1 MIDAKGTVTSLEGDY
16 AIVETEET
24 GCGRCHEEGGCGGHN
39 LGRMLCSTPRTFRI
53 LNPGNASVGDRVTVS
68 IDEGAIRHT
77 AILAYGLPLLSLFA
91 GAFAGLSVAGEAGAI
106 SGSIIGLI
114 AAWVA
119 LRRFQL
125 RKTANQHSQPYIK
138 Y

>member
-1 MIDAKGTVTSLEGDY
+1 MIDAKGTVTSVDGDY
-16 AIVETEET
+16 AIVEMEET

-39 LGRMLCSTPRTFRI
+39 LGKMLCRTPRVFRV
-53 LNPGNASVGDRVTVS
+53 LNPGKASVGDQITIS
-68 IDEGAIRHT
+68 IDEGAIGHT

-91 GAFAGLSVAGEAGAI
+91 GAFAGMSFAGEAGAI

-114 AAWVA
+114 AAWAA
-119 LRRFQL
+119 LRHFQH
-125 RKTANQHSQPYIK
+125 RRTASQHFQPYIR